1 MKSAKECVTTHLP
14 NELALKMDGAEA
26 SHRCCTVVANGK
38 LQCVGGRGGRAEALD
53 ASLGGMAFSADL
65 GGSSNYS
72 NVSFEGRS
80 GEGFH
85 VNSIWTWVS
94 RS

>member
-1 MKSAKECVTTHLP
+1 LKSAKECVTTHLP

-26 SHRCCTVVANGK
+26 GHRCCTVVVNPK
-38 LQCVGGRGGRAEALD
+38 LQRVGGREGSAK
-53 ASLGGMAFSADL
+53 ASDVNLGGIAFSADL

-80 GEGFH
+80 GVGFH